1 MGIDVFI
8 LLVAGLAGGFVGGL
22 VGVGGGLIFA
32 PVLFFYFQAI
42 GVSPE
47 ILTPLTIGT
56 SLFCTLIVALSS
68 TRTQFQKRA
77 VSVSL
82 AGKVGSASAVA
93 VVLMT
98 VFVTT
103 QSWYDS
109 TAFQM
114 VFGILLLIVAIQMS
128 LPVPSGASKKAESGA
143 ANVNVPGKETGKGS
157 TTPTRAIMAGSAA
170 GVVASAAGVGGGILL
185 VPVYHRLFR
194 MPIHRAVGTS
204 SATIVLISFAGV
216 LSYAFSDWD
225 LRVSA
230 ISLGYVDVARA
241 LILSVPAAITARV
254 GARTAHRI
262 NTVKLRRSFAVVA
275 ILVSLRL
282 LMRSFGLG

>member
-1 MGIDVFI
+1 MAIDVLI
-8 LLVAGLAGGFVGGL
+8 LLIAGLAGGFVGGL

-32 PVLFFYFQAI
+32 PVLFFYFEAI

-47 ILTPLTIGT
+47 ILAPLTIGT

-68 TRTQFQKRA
+68 TRIQFQKR
-77 VSVSL
+77 SVSIGL
-82 AGKVGSASAVA
+82 AAKVGFASAVA

-103 QSWYDS
+103 RPWYD
-109 TAFQM
+109 AFVFQM

-128 LPVPSGASKKAESGA
+128 LRNLSDASPETESGPLD
-143 ANVNVPGKETGKGS
+143 VNASGDRFES
-157 TTPTRAIMAGSAA
+157 EATTSAGAITVGSAA
-170 GVVASAAGVGGGILL
+170 GIVASAAGVGGGIIL
-185 VPVYHRLFR
+185 VPVYHRLLR
-194 MPIHRAVGTS
+194 MPIHAAVGTS

-216 LSYAFSDWD
+216 LSYAFSDWS
-225 LRVSA
+225 LHVSA
-230 ISLGYVDVARA
+230 LSLGYVDVARA
-241 LILSVPAAITARV
+241 LILSVPASITARV
-254 GARTAHRI
+254 GARTAHRF
-262 NTVKLRRSFAVVA
+262 NSVKLRRSFAVVA